1 MNKSDL
7 EAIRSNYKK
16 MNEAKAI
23 IKKLRIHNVDELL
36 DLEHAIKKQFD
47 RWDDL
52 YSDTIQKHY
61 GDKLKKNCTI
71 MS

>member
-1 MNKSDL
+1 MNKSDI

-23 IKKLRIHNVDELL
+23 IKKLRIHNFDELL

-52 YSDTIQKHY
+52 YSDAIQKHY
-61 GDKLKKNCTI
+61 SDKAKK
-71 MS
+71 SVRLVS